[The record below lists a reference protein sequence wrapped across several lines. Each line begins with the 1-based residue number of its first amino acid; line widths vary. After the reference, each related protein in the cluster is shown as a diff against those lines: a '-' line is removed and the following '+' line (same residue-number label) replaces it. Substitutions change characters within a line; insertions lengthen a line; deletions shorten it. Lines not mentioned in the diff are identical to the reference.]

1 MALTKC
7 YQHAGKSM
15 NLRHISLN
23 SKSSSARLR
32 TGIMLYK
39 LSLTRRRVPYRL
51 LKTKLRSSLV
61 TRKISPKPSHQQS
74 TQVKRAIK
82 NRFVLYRLRS
92 KELRKSGAHPRVYKV
107 TLIRSSSYRLTT
119 NNCSQRLLAS
129 RSILVRSSSKK
140 NRRRKSNL
148 KSKVSLHL
156 SRKKIQSWRQEL
168 ETHRKTTSYA
178 ETYVVRLT
186 GSQSLRNVLRK
197 RCFPWMK
204 RSSRSDLRLLAKIST
219 LKTTRRGWSSYSL
232 KSLGVTIYRTSSASL
247 EIWIESRD
255 WILKWKRI
263 K

>member
-107 TLIRSSSYRLTT
+107 TLTQFSSYRLTT
-119 NNCSQRLLAS
+119 NNCSQRSLVN
-129 RSILVRSSSKK
+129 RNILVRSSSKK

-148 KSKVSLHL
+148 KSKSSLHL
-156 SRKKIQSWRQEL
+156 S
-168 ETHRKTTSYA
+168 
-178 ETYVVRLT
+178 
-186 GSQSLRNVLRK
+186 K
-197 RCFPWMK
+197 R
-204 RSSRSDLRLLAKIST
+204 
-219 LKTTRRGWSSYSL
+219 
-232 KSLGVTIYRTSSASL
+232 RT
-247 EIWIESRD
+247 
-255 WILKWKRI
+255 
-263 K
+263 